1 MGDTVSGTQTPSRTW
16 AEIDL
21 GAVRHN
27 VRALKRRARGARL
40 MAVVKADAYGHGSVP
55 VSLAALEAGADSSR
69 RHRRGGRRAAAR
81 RGYGPDPRLHR
92 PLA

>member
-1 MGDTVSGTQTPSRTW
+1 MGDNVSSTQTPSRTW

-40 MAVVKADAYGHGSVP
+40 MAVVKADA
-55 VSLAALEAGADSSR
+55 
-69 RHRRGGRRAAAR
+69 
-81 RGYGPDPRLHR
+81 
-92 PLA
+92 